1 MRLGDFV
8 LEEAIRGELRGTT
21 KQEVLTELVTA
32 IVEAGC
38 LEADA
43 ADSVVE
49 ALLAREE
56 IGSTGI
62 GHSIAI
68 PHAKHPA
75 VRRLLGAYGHSSGGV
90 NFDALDGE
98 PAKVVFLILWPDG
111 VIGPHLEAI
120 AQVSRVLKNEALLER
135 LTSTSQKREIVALFE
150 EADQEALPA
159 AEA

>member
-1 MRLGDFV
+1 MRLIDFI
-8 LEEAIRGELRGTT
+8 LEESITGELREKT
-21 KQEVLTELVTA
+21 KTGVLSEIVRS

-38 LEADA
+38 LDPGA

-62 GHSIAI
+62 GQGIAI

-75 VRRLLGAYGHSSGGV
+75 VRRLLGAYGHTSAGIDFG
-90 NFDALDGE
+90 ALDHQ
-98 PAKVVFLILWPDG
+98 PVRSIFMILWPDG

-120 AQVSRVLKNEALLER
+120 AQVSRALKTGNMLER
-135 LTSTSQKREIVALFE
+135 LKLTSDRKEIVDLFAA
-150 EADQEALPA
+150 ADRQTEIPA
-159 AEA
+159 